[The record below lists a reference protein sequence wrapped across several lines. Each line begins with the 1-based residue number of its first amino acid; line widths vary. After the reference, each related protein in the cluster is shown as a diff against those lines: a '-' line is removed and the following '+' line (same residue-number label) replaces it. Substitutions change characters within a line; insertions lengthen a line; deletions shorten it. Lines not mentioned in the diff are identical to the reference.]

1 MREIGSKILKIKTI
15 SRENIG
21 TPYPTQNADFSIN
34 TIKELI
40 TQGENKALEII
51 IIYSCIT
58 NTGII
63 VLSITFLTV
72 IPITLILDDILLL
85 AITIKSI
92 SDSSEN
98 FIISSGGLPANT
110 L

>member
-1 MREIGSKILKIKTI
+1 MIFLKNIVKYSNVCILIF
-15 SRENIG
+15 EE
-21 TPYPTQNADFSIN
+21 F
-34 TIKELI
+34 
-40 TQGENKALEII
+40 
-51 IIYSCIT
+51 YSFIT
-58 NTGII
+58 NTGFLM
-63 VLSITFLTV
+63 LSMTFLTV
-72 IPITLILDDILLL
+72 LAITRIVEDILLL